1 MSHFEKCC
9 QNNWREEKKG
19 PPLTLH
25 TPGSTAFVLARIM
38 LFHSADKGKHPFFKP
53 VKEKSFF
60 LNLQIRARGLLSPT
74 AIQLTNFRS
83 KCKLIP
89 TVSLSKQQFRGKE
102 DATPLAKLSYL
113 PAGFSQVTTHLFAH
127 QNALT
132 KL

>member
-74 AIQLTNFRS
+74 AIPNSQTSGPNA
-83 KCKLIP
+83 
-89 TVSLSKQQFRGKE
+89 SLFLQSHLASNNLEERKMQQ
-102 DATPLAKLSYL
+102 
-113 PAGFSQVTTHLFAH
+113 H
-127 QNALT
+127 
-132 KL
+132 